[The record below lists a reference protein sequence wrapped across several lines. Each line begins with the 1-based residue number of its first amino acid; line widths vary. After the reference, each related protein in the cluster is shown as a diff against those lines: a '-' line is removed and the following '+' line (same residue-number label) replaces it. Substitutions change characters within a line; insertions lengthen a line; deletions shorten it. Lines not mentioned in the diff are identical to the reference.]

1 MLRVLVTGGTGYI
14 GSHTCLQLMAAGM
27 SPVLLDNFCNSKP
40 SVLDRVE
47 QLSGQRPVLYHG
59 DIRDAALLDRIFAE
73 QQIDAVIHFAGLKA
87 VGESVIKPLEY
98 YENNVSG
105 TLMLL
110 QAMRRANVRS
120 FIFSSSA
127 TVYGDPHAVPIRED
141 FPTLQ
146 ATNPYGQSK
155 LTVELIVK
163 DFAKAAPD
171 WSLTLLRYF
180 NPVGAHPSGLM
191 GEDPQGIPNNLMPY
205 IAQVAV
211 GRREKLSVFGNDYP
225 TPDGTGVR
233 DYIHVL
239 DLADGHVAALKA
251 RHNIPGVHIYN
262 LGTGQ
267 GYSVLDM
274 LAAFSR
280 ACGRELPY
288 TIAPRRPGDVACC
301 YADPA
306 KAQAELQWQATRT
319 LDDMTAD
326 TWRWQSQN
334 PNGYPAE

>member
-14 GSHTCLQLMAAGM
+14 GSHTCLQLIAAGM
-27 SPVLLDNFCNSKP
+27 TPVLLDNFCNSKP
-40 SVLDRVE
+40 SVMDRIE
-47 QLSGQRPVLYHG
+47 QLSGQRPTLYRG
-59 DIRDAALLDRIFAE
+59 DIRDADLLDRIFAE
-73 QQIDAVIHFAGLKA
+73 QPIDAVIHFAGLKA
-87 VGESVIKPLEY
+87 VGESMQKPLEY

-105 TLMLL
+105 TLVLL
-110 QAMRRANVRS
+110 QAMRRANVKN
-120 FIFSSSA
+120 FLFSSSA
-127 TVYGDPHAVPIRED
+127 TVYGDPQQVPITEES
-141 FPTLQ
+141 PTLQ

-155 LTVELIVK
+155 LTVELMVK
-163 DFAKAAPD
+163 DFARSAPD

-211 GRREKLSVFGNDYP
+211 GRREHLSVFGGDYP

-239 DLADGHVAALKA
+239 DLADGHVAALRAKCQQ
-251 RHNIPGVHIYN
+251 PGVHIYN

-274 LAAFSR
+274 VAAFSR
-280 ACGRELPY
+280 ACGRALPY
-288 TIAPRRPGDVACC
+288 VITERRAGDIAQCW
-301 YADPA
+301 ADPT
-306 KAQAELQWQATRT
+306 KASQELGWQARRS

-334 PNGYPAE
+334 PNGYPGE